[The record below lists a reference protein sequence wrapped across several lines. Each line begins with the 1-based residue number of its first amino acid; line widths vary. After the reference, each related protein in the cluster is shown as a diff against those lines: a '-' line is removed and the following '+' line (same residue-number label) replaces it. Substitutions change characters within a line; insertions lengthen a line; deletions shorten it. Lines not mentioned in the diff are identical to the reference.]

1 MKKKFLL
8 PILSVCMVVALVS
21 VGFAAWLITGND
33 ATDTEAGS
41 FVTHNVTNEYFT
53 VTIAKAESETA
64 AINFGKKDDTSITN
78 PWFQFD
84 NDVGDE
90 KLTAKFTVTITP
102 DEKESLANI
111 KSGYKITVTLKA
123 NDSTYDTLEGKKY
136 VAYPTL
142 AGASNTASIAATKTL
157 QTDGVTLTID
167 GSSFGNVTGDT
178 AATVEVTVT
187 FDWGDFFKKDGAGA
201 ALNPYVYF
209 NGLTG
214 GANGTNG
221 ELTNRAVAK
230 TVMREIYTLNTKN
243 YTLSLGVE
251 KNS

>member
-41 FVTHNVTNEYFT
+41 FVTHKITNEYFT
-53 VTIAKAESETA
+53 VKIDKATAETA
-64 AINFGKKDDTSITN
+64 VINFGKKDDETVTN
-78 PWFQFD
+78 PWFTFNGTD
-84 NDVGDE
+84 GVE
-90 KLTAKFTVTITP
+90 KLTAKFVVTITP
-102 DEKESLANI
+102 DEKESLTNI
-111 KSGYKITVTLKA
+111 KNGYKITVTLKA
-123 NDSTYDTLEGKKY
+123 NDNTYDTLADSAKQY

-142 AGASNTASIAATKTL
+142 KQGTSNTESIVASKTL

-167 GSSFGNVTGDT
+167 GNSFENNGDDT
-178 AATVEVTVT
+178 AATVEVEVT
-187 FDWGDFFKKDGAGA
+187 FAWGEKFTSGGNVV
-201 ALNPYVYF
+201 NPYTYY
-209 NGLTG
+209 NKLTFDE
-214 GANGTNG
+214 TN
-221 ELTNRAVAK
+221 TFAK
-230 TVMREIYTLNTKN
+230 ARKDATDVMKALYELNTKQ